1 MFIQSNGRAHAAV
14 ERRRET
20 SQSARDDTC
29 TELPP
34 RSWGMVCSRHIATDE
49 IADRLTVFP
58 KHSHWSR
65 FLQLEGGLHSGIA
78 ASLCVN
84 LQALTDGVAGNDLR
98 TSHPGSAR
106 VNVLI

>member
-1 MFIQSNGRAHAAV
+1 MFVQSNGRAQAAV

-20 SQSARDDTC
+20 SQSARDDTR

-84 LQALTDGVAGNDLR
+84 LR
-98 TSHPGSAR
+98 TRLQTEWPEMISERAILA
-106 VNVLI
+106 VLE